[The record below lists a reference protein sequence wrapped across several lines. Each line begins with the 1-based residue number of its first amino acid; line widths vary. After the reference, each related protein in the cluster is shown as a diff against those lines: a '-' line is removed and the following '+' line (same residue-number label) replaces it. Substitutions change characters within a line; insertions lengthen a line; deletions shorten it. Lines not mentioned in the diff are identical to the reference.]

1 MLPSI
6 LKRLIC
12 SIFISFI
19 VCGTTQA
26 CSIITTNPTNIP
38 PDRLEAYNKAKSFLA
53 DQSVIKGSN
62 AFYDKLYDSSKYIYV
77 GKVSTVLS
85 KNEQIADSEN
95 IDSNLAYIKVSK
107 GWKKGKV
114 RNLQLKFP
122 DEQSTC
128 ANLYTYKLEA
138 RLSYLFFENHRGLLT
153 ALPLNKKSDSNNWGA
168 KAIAYY
174 GDVDWYYSRNSNIH
188 YANK

>member
-6 LKRLIC
+6 LKL
-12 SIFISFI
+12 SIYSIIINF
-19 VCGTTQA
+19 VVYGTTHA
-26 CSIITTNPTNIP
+26 CSIVTTNPTDIP
-38 PDRLEAYNKAKSFLA
+38 PDRLRAYNKAKSILA

-77 GKVSTVLS
+77 GNVSTILS
-85 KNEQIADSEN
+85 KNEQITDSKN
-95 IDSNLAYIKVSK
+95 VDSNLAYIKVSK

-128 ANLYTYKLEA
+128 ANSYAYKLETK
-138 RLSYLFFENHRGLLT
+138 LSYLFFENHRGLLT

-174 GDVDWYYSRNSNIH
+174 GEVDWYYSRNSNIH
-188 YANK
+188 YTNK